1 MIWLLYYAELMS
13 FLGGALLLGMALR
26 NIARGTA
33 SRNWPETSGTIL
45 RTFVSVQTDSEGAK
59 GYTPSI
65 EYEYIVEGSRQKG
78 TRLQYGQVG
87 SWSREHAERT
97 IAAYAAGA
105 SVRVLLIPEIRK
117 ILCCFP
123 VLPGAIFF
131 LRWRAL
137 SFWAPVSCCEVAD
150 LTGYRFV
157 SG

>member
-65 EYEYIVEGSRQKG
+65 EYEYIVEGSRHKG

-97 IAAYAAGA
+97 IAAYAAGT
-105 SVRVLLIPEIRK
+105 SVRVFVNPRNPKDSVLLSGTSWGNLFLAMAGIVF
-117 ILCCFP
+117 L
-123 VLPGAIFF
+123 GAGFM
-131 LRWRAL
+131 LRGSRPDGL
-137 SFWAPVSCCEVAD
+137 SF
-150 LTGYRFV
+150 R
-157 SG
+157 